1 MQGLANNLCEGNI
14 EALANRLN
22 KFLVS
27 VSNKLPRL
35 TDDLAVFDVQ
45 DEIPAEYVISVM
57 TTENAL
63 QQIKVNKAVG
73 PDNVPAWVLRDNAST
88 LAAPLTA
95 LFNTS
100 LRNGVIPALWKTAHV
115 IPLPKK
121 HPPRS
126 IEKRHSSNIAYP
138 NCFKDF

>member
-1 MQGLANNLCEGNI
+1 M
-14 EALANRLN
+14 
-22 KFLVS
+22 
-27 VSNKLPRL
+27 

-95 LFNTS
+95 PFNTS
-100 LRNGVIPALWKTAHV
+100 LRDGVIPALWKTANV
-115 IPLPKK
+115 IQIPNK
-121 HPPRS
+121 HAPRS